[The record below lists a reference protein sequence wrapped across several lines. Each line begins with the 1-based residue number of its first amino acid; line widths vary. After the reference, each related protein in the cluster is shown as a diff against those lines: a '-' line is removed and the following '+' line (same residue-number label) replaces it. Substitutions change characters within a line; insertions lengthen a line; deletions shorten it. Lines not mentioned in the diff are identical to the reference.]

1 MQATGTSAERQTD
14 DKRQRRTT
22 KDERRMTE
30 VPKIVHDRLRAAPVQ
45 RSVPAQTGPGQNA
58 SELKHP
64 GADLLTA
71 FAEQSLSA
79 SERESLLEHLAGCG
93 DCREV
98 VMLALPEVDAIVP
111 VAAETE
117 ADRSRSVAIK
127 ANRGW
132 LTSGGFSWANLRWA
146 TLAAAVVVV
155 AAVLALRPGSHNDNN
170 NQAKLTPASAS
181 PSASAPADVE
191 RQIAMA
197 TPSAGLAEEDL
208 VRKDLGKSEVAQAD
222 RVRSVP
228 QTRSAP
234 KPEARQFVSNL
245 DLKANQDLRS
255 SEAKGVQSPAPHE
268 EYGMLVAGSTN
279 GVKKDSERANRPA
292 IAAGAS
298 GARLAVTN
306 GASTGR
312 NTETVELESAA
323 AAVPP
328 EPSVA
333 GGLMARDE
341 APAVEKAK
349 PATQELDANATASS
363 DAQKTPVT
371 DVPNAHKYSAG
382 DFAYRNA
389 TLSKAA
395 IVPKATWAI
404 TEGVLRRSLDGGQ
417 TWESALQADHPL
429 QCYVV
434 SGRDVWAGGQAGTL
448 LHSPDGGATWTKV
461 HPSFKEQTLTS
472 DVTHIDAPGVGKIT
486 VSAGDKEIKETWSS
500 ADGGLIWEKK

>member
-1 MQATGTSAERQTD
+1 MA
-14 DKRQRRTT
+14 
-22 KDERRMTE
+22 E
-30 VPKIVHDRLRAAPVQ
+30 VPKIVHDRLRATA
-45 RSVPAQTGPGQNA
+45 AQTGPGQNA

-71 FAEQSLSA
+71 FAEQSLSL

-98 VMLALPEVDAIVP
+98 VILALPEADAIVSAP
-111 VAAETE
+111 AETQVE
-117 ADRSRSVAIK
+117 RTTAVAIS

-132 LTSGGFSWANLRWA
+132 LRSGAFSWVNLRWA

-155 AAVLALRPGSHNDNN
+155 AAVLALRPGSQND
-170 NQAKLTPASAS
+170 NQAKLTPTSAS
-181 PSASAPADVE
+181 PPTSAPADVE

-197 TPSAGLAEEDL
+197 TPSAGLAKEDL
-208 VRKDLGKSEVAQAD
+208 ARKDLGKAELAQAD
-222 RVRSVP
+222 RLRSVP
-228 QTRSAP
+228 QTRSAL
-234 KPEARQFVSNL
+234 KSEAGQLVSNL
-245 DLKANQDLRS
+245 DLKANQDLS
-255 SEAKGVQSPAPHE
+255 TEAKRAPAPPPALNE
-268 EYGMLVAGSTN
+268 GAGMFVAGTTN
-279 GVKKDSERANRPA
+279 GLKKDSERADRPA
-292 IAAGAS
+292 TAGAS

-306 GASTGR
+306 GSSTGQ

-328 EPSVA
+328 EPSVV

-363 DAQKTPVT
+363 DARKTPVT

-404 TEGVLRRSLDGGQ
+404 TAGVLRRSLDGGQ

-429 QCYVV
+429 QCYVL

-500 ADGGLIWEKK
+500 ADGGLTWEKK

>member
-1 MQATGTSAERQTD
+1 
-14 DKRQRRTT
+14 
-22 KDERRMTE
+22 MTE
-30 VPKIVHDRLRAAPVQ
+30 VPKIVHDRLRATA
-45 RSVPAQTGPGQNA
+45 AQTGPGQNA
-58 SELKHP
+58 SELQHP

-71 FAEQSLSA
+71 FAEQSLSL

-98 VMLALPEVDAIVP
+98 VMLALPEADAIVSAP
-111 VAAETE
+111 AETE
-117 ADRSRSVAIK
+117 RTTAVAIR

-132 LTSGGFSWANLRWA
+132 LRSGAFSWVNLRWA

-155 AAVLALRPGSHNDNN
+155 AAVLALRPGSHNDND
-170 NQAKLTPASAS
+170 NQAKLTPVSA
-181 PSASAPADVE
+181 PPPASAPADVE

-197 TPSAGLAEEDL
+197 PPPSAGLAKEDL
-208 VRKDLGKSEVAQAD
+208 ARKDLGKAELAQAD
-222 RVRSVP
+222 RLRSVP
-228 QTRSAP
+228 QTRSAS

-245 DLKANQDLRS
+245 DLKANQDLS
-255 SEAKGVQSPAPHE
+255 TEAKRAPAPPRAPNA
-268 EYGMLVAGSTN
+268 EYGMLLAGSTN
-279 GVKKDSERANRPA
+279 GVKNDSERADRPTT
-292 IAAGAS
+292 AGAS

-312 NTETVELESAA
+312 NTETLEVESAA
-323 AAVPP
+323 ATVPP
-328 EPSVA
+328 EASFA
-333 GGLMARDE
+333 GGQIARDE

-382 DFAYRNA
+382 DFAYRNTA
-389 TLSKAA
+389 LSKAA
-395 IVPKATWAI
+395 ALPRATWAI
-404 TEGVLRRSLDGGQ
+404 TAGVLQRSLDGGQ
-417 TWESALQADHPL
+417 TWESALQADHPHPL
-429 QCYVV
+429 TCYVV

-461 HPSFKEQTLTS
+461 HPWFKGQTLTS

-500 ADGGLIWEKK
+500 ADGGLSWEKK